1 MISEKTMQSI
11 FGRHLRKNPPPTA
24 EVYEL
29 KISKKDSISF
39 EAVQPHQVEALQAA
53 QTAGFYFKIP
63 DNPVSWGAATAIR
76 FTAKKPFDCF
86 MIVNTPAFVV
96 LWFYKLRQPKVFIKI
111 PIRTF
116 LAEKAISTRKSLTEK
131 RALEIGTIIS
141 IARGES

>member
-29 KISKKDSISF
+29 KISKKNSIPF
-39 EAVQPHQVEALQAA
+39 DAVQPHQIEALQAA
-53 QTAGFYFKIP
+53 QTGGYYFKIP
-63 DNPVSWGAATAIR
+63 DQPVSWGASTQMR
-76 FTAKKPFDCF
+76 FAAKKPFDCF

-116 LAEKAISTRKSLTEK
+116 LAEKAISERKSLTET
-131 RALEIGTIIS
+131 RALEIGESIS